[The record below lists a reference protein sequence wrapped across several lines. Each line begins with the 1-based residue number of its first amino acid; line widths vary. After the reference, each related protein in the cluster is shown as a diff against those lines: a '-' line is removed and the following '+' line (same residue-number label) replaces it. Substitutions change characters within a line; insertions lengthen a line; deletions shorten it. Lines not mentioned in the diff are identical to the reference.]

1 MNIHSVCGPFSE
13 ALFLGNYKISSREC
27 AAATDRFRSQ
37 VCICHIS
44 FARMLCDIFY
54 PFSYHFCIRSLLW
67 QIVNGINYLHANWVI
82 HRDLK
87 PSNILIMSEGLV
99 KIGSNHICM
108 RVHLFVTPSL
118 FFFSSFF
125 SLLSFPTGSYSF
137 AFLLFPLSNFHL
149 FFLVAD
155 AIAHEHACAH
165 NHANHFS
172 FLLISC
178 HVLILHFC
186 FSRGRW
192 FWFGAHI
199 SSAAT
204 ATLW

>member
-118 FFFSSFF
+118 FFSSFF
-125 SLLSFPTGSYSF
+125 LCYPFPLEVILSLFSFSHWAIFTF
-137 AFLLFPLSNFHL
+137 FFLLRMPLRTNMHAHTITQITFPSSL
-149 FFLVAD
+149 FP
-155 AIAHEHACAH
+155 
-165 NHANHFS
+165 
-172 FLLISC
+172 
-178 HVLILHFC
+178 
-186 FSRGRW
+186 
-192 FWFGAHI
+192 
-199 SSAAT
+199 AT
-204 ATLW
+204 F